1 MQTLIGANQNCIPR
15 NEYRFEDLQN
25 PQHLPSEVL
34 NLNIKSKQ
42 EQKENGKEEEKKNLF
57 EILEVRKNK
66 SKKATN
72 YQREKIPSYYYF
84 IHLIFA
90 IFLIYFHL

>member
-25 PQHLPSEVL
+25 PQHLHSEVL

-42 EQKENGKEEEKKNLF
+42 EQKENGKEEEKK
-57 EILEVRKNK
+57 K
-66 SKKATN
+66 
-72 YQREKIPSYYYF
+72 
-84 IHLIFA
+84 
-90 IFLIYFHL
+90 

>member
-42 EQKENGKEEEKKNLF
+42 EQKENGKEEEKK
-57 EILEVRKNK
+57 
-66 SKKATN
+66 SKK
-72 YQREKIPSYYYF
+72 KINTF
-84 IHLIFA
+84 KLIK
-90 IFLIYFHL
+90 L

>member
-42 EQKENGKEEEKKNLF
+42 EQKENGKEEEKK
-57 EILEVRKNK
+57 K
-66 SKKATN
+66 
-72 YQREKIPSYYYF
+72 
-84 IHLIFA
+84 
-90 IFLIYFHL
+90 